1 MASIR
6 AVLDRVAG
14 RKAQRPAVLRQRASD
29 GAPDIGGGTDHQRR
43 WEPPFTGWCFDL
55 YATDI
60 IASYRNLKQQNCPR
74 PPTPQRRVFVLALCM
89 QYPSRLAL
97 APVFGVPGR
106 GWKRVAGA
114 VWRLAASGGAAAG
127 SSGGCRRWRL
137 VDDLQHGP
145 RRAFAT
151 DSFDEDAGQR
161 RSPGSPSP
169 RRISD
174 SRARRGCRCSTVST
188 QGNRIWKGAGA
199 TKVRMVQNW
208 RFDPRKERR
217 DARDSVGFSR
227 C

>member
-1 MASIR
+1 MASVR

-14 RKAQRPAVLRQRASD
+14 RKAQRPAVRRQRASD

-43 WEPPFTGWCFDL
+43 WAPPFTGWCFDL

-60 IASYRNLKQQNCPR
+60 IASYRNLKQQNCPT
-74 PPTPQRRVFVLALCM
+74 PPTPQRHVSIRVGTVHAI
-89 QYPSRLAL
+89 PIEVGPRSGIRSAR
-97 APVFGVPGR
+97 P

-174 SRARRGCRCSTVST
+174 SSARRGCRCQYRQYRSFT
-188 QGNRIWKGAGA
+188 
-199 TKVRMVQNW
+199 
-208 RFDPRKERR
+208 
-217 DARDSVGFSR
+217 
-227 C
+227 